1 MDSDAASDVSMH
13 TAPSRTP
20 SPSPLP
26 SLVSK
31 DDVNF
36 SNFVQIPM
44 VLDEPEEKPVVS
56 EASAD
61 LLSRLPGVYRLLDL
75 VQDQSSGGVVDK
87 IIIAQKSIAAFANT
101 IHPGSYRS
109 DIQVF
114 YYSRRSIV
122 CWISVV
128 LRNAESSAIGDR
140 QPAAIASGE
149 RVGFA
154 PQPIALEVLI

>member
-109 DIQVF
+109 DIQVDF
-114 YYSRRSIV
+114 KALDEHVIKPRGIYGS
-122 CWISVV
+122 
-128 LRNAESSAIGDR
+128 ASAIVDFLGN
-140 QPAAIASGE
+140 
-149 RVGFA
+149 VGCA
-154 PQPIALEVLI
+154 DEEV